1 MGPYY
6 CQPLWCP
13 SPWSP
18 PWTASAR
25 QRLWGTSACS
35 VPRGWVE
42 GGGEGEEGV
51 GIGRE
56 ESQDEDTIE
65 LEGDSDNDKRLGGG

>member
-13 SPWSP
+13 SPWSH

-25 QRLWGTSACS
+25 QWLWGTSACS
-35 VPRGWVE
+35 VPRGRGKE
-42 GGGEGEEGV
+42 EEGV

-65 LEGDSDNDKRLGGG
+65 LEGDSDNDKMLGGV